1 MAVVGNVRGPP
12 ARASVSASLNV
23 LCRCSGI
30 ADHHTP
36 VPCCPETHASR
47 GAKAEEDSEGSPDPE
62 ASEEA
67 EPAALVPAVREERAT
82 AWGPFAIAKIYNHG
96 LFIGFG
102 ATCGRHRDPASA
114 TRCKKK
120 RHIWEREALSAG
132 ELVVRLKRWLLAGV
146 ELEADWPADEQ
157 RKRHVALGGAGLGD
171 FSEGRGEASMDAIV
185 AALR

>member
-1 MAVVGNVRGPP
+1 MRGPP

-23 LCRCSGI
+23 NKKNVLLRCSGV
-30 ADHHTP
+30 AAHRTP

-47 GAKAEEDSEGSPDPE
+47 GAKAEEDSTGSPDPE

-67 EPAALVPAVREERAT
+67 EPAALVPAAREERAT

-114 TRCKKK
+114 TRCKKSVTFG
-120 RHIWEREALSAG
+120 REALSAE

-146 ELEADWPADEQ
+146 ELEADWAADEQ
-157 RKRHVALGGAGLGD
+157 RKRHVALGGIGLRDFDEGADEAG
-171 FSEGRGEASMDAIV
+171 MDAIV